1 MELHP
6 PARHDRAD
14 EELLCQWTVVSITS
28 TIVNTMFANATCRLS
43 SQENATACYMQAFMA
58 PISWMIL
65 TAQDKN
71 NTDMNALNMDDFDT
85 LLWSAKDAL
94 RDLPSSAFK
103 FPPKVELEKMKRL

>member
-1 MELHP
+1 
-6 PARHDRAD
+6 
-14 EELLCQWTVVSITS
+14 
-28 TIVNTMFANATCRLS
+28 
-43 SQENATACYMQAFMA
+43 MA

-103 FPPKVELEKMKRL
+103 FPPKVEPEKMKRL